1 MLNFNTISYR
11 NIGANKVLFFSAFV
25 IIVLFLYAFL
35 RDTATLISLDKTQKL
50 LKEKRVSRAIVS
62 DSFVYLESNA
72 TMYKIARSQIKP
84 EMFSNVKIDIDSS
97 TKNVLMLLYLIL
109 ALSAGSLLYRYFQK
123 RSKKNMQDGTISMQS
138 SCASLDVGSTNESVY
153 PVNSDIK
160 FSDIGGIIDV
170 KEELEE
176 IIDFLRYPTKYQE
189 FGARMPRGVLLVGPP
204 GVGKTMIAKAVAGE
218 ANVPFFYQSGASF
231 VQIYV
236 GMGAKRVKEL
246 FSAAKNSRPA
256 IIFIDEID
264 AVGKK
269 RDGNRNDER
278 EATLNQLLTEM
289 DGFEDANGIIV
300 IAATNKIDVL
310 DEALLRAGRF
320 DRRVHVDLP
329 NPKERKLILEKY
341 LEKIPNVID
350 SNEVAKIT
358 TGFNGA
364 SLAALVN
371 EAALLSL
378 RREDAEV
385 SMGHINE
392 VKERVLNGKKRVKIL
407 SQEQKRYQA
416 RYVATK
422 AFVATWYDL
431 EFEKISLSHEEI
443 RPEIKEP
450 MLMHEISSHV
460 HLLLSGMIGCDIAFN
475 EHASNALVDIN
486 KAKEIVRKML
496 QEYAMGEALV
506 SSEDEYL
513 SKLQECYSK
522 TYSLVSLHE
531 NIIVSIEEKLIEDEY
546 ISKVQIQESIRD
558 LL

>member
-1 MLNFNTISYR
+1 MLTMLNFK
-11 NIGANKVLFFSAFV
+11 ANKVLYASAV
-25 IIVLFLYAFL
+25 IIVLLFLYAFL
-35 RDTATLISLDKTQKL
+35 RDTATLITLDKTQTL
-50 LKEKRVSRAIVS
+50 LKEELVQRAIVS
-62 DSFVYLESNA
+62 EEFVYLESNNS
-72 TMYKIARSQIKP
+72 MYKIARSQIKP
-84 EMFSNVKIDIDSS
+84 EMFSNVKIDIDNS
-97 TKNVLMLLYLIL
+97 TNNVLNILYLII
-109 ALSAGSLLYRYFQK
+109 ALSLGSLLYRWYQRNYKELDSSDASFFC
-123 RSKKNMQDGTISMQS
+123 SSTPAQS
-138 SCASLDVGSTNESVY
+138 SEAAPSNESIY
-153 PVNSDIK
+153 PVQSDIK

-176 IIDFLRYPTKYQE
+176 IIDFLRNPTKYQN

-218 ANVPFFYQSGASF
+218 ADVPFFYQSGASF

-246 FSAAKNSRPA
+246 FSAAKNSRPS

-329 NPKERKLILEKY
+329 NPKERMLILDKY
-341 LEKIPNVID
+341 LEKIPNIVD
-350 SNEVAKIT
+350 SQEVAKIT

-378 RREDAEV
+378 RQNDLQV
-385 SMGHINE
+385 SMGHIND
-392 VKERVLNGKKRVKIL
+392 VKERVLNGKKRVKLL
-407 SQEQKRYQA
+407 SEEQKRYQA

-431 EFEKISLSHEEI
+431 EFDKISLSNEQI
-443 RPEIKEP
+443 KPEIKEP
-450 MLMHEISSHV
+450 MLMHEITSHV
-460 HLLLSGMIGCDIAFN
+460 HLLLSGMIGCDITFK
-475 EHASNALVDIN
+475 EHASNAASDIL
-486 KAKEIVRKML
+486 KAKESVQKML
-496 QEYAMGEALV
+496 QEYAMGENLITTEEEF
-506 SSEDEYL
+506 SQ
-513 SKLQECYSK
+513 KLQECYDK
-522 TYSLVSLHE
+522 TYTLVASHEDIIEQIEAQLIVDE
-531 NIIVSIEEKLIEDEY
+531 NI
-546 ISKVQIQESIRD
+546 SKEQIQGSIRD

>member
-25 IIVLFLYAFL
+25 IIALFLYAFL

-62 DSFVYLESNA
+62 DNFVYLESNA

-123 RSKKNMQDGTISMQS
+123 RSKKNVQDSTVSMQS
-138 SCASLDVGSTNESVY
+138 SCASDVGSTNESVY

-246 FSAAKNSRPA
+246 FAAAKNSRPA

-450 MLMHEISSHV
+450 MLMHEITSHV

-475 EHASNALVDIN
+475 EHASNAVKDID

-496 QEYAMGEALV
+496 QEYAMGDALV
-506 SSEDEYL
+506 SSEEEYL
-513 SKLQECYSK
+513 RKLQECYAK
-522 TYSLVSLHE
+522 THSLVSIHE
-531 NIIVSIEEKLIEDEY
+531 NIIVSIEAKLIEDEY